1 MKKLL
6 LLILLFTFS
15 LFANTI
21 TLISGNVESGSIN
34 EGNTQYYTIEATA
47 NQTLNILLTQLS
59 ADADLYVKIG
69 SQATPNN
76 YDCKSDKSDQND
88 ENCLSYIPQENNV
101 SIAVYGLRTTQYSI
115 KATLSTENNQTTTL
129 QSGVNVNHNV
139 IKNAMRYY
147 KIPVTENKILDVLLS
162 QLSNDADLYVKIG
175 STPTRNNY
183 DCKSDKSN
191 QSDESCLLSIP
202 QNSDVFIAVY
212 GFETAQYSI
221 KATLSTP
228 NSQTTSLQS
237 DITINNNVV
246 KNEMKYYKISITAD
260 KILDVLLEQLSAD
273 ADLYIKVGSKP
284 TLDSADCKSEKSEQS
299 NETCQLNISE
309 DSDVFIGV
317 YGFETASYQL
327 KATITSQEAPTSI
340 TYEDAEDQKIDRW
353 SIVDNIPNG
362 ATVSNVYDDDKA
374 SRVIKF
380 QGVDSYENQYQIGGA
395 WNNRDNFNITWDMKT
410 TEGYIIDIVVTTTEG
425 VRYLRYKDDSLSY
438 QEKDDDVI
446 IHGLGYFSTDGTWH
460 THRHNL
466 IDDLQD
472 LEPNNTIISVDSFLI
487 RANASIDNLEL
498 FSSPIKSYENAED
511 NIGSRW
517 SIFAGSDNAQISN
530 VYDALKDSRVI
541 SFQGNNSENIY
552 LIGNETGKNG
562 AWRDTKHSNLKWS
575 FNSNNNFEIYL
586 LVNTL
591 KGVKKIKYSNS
602 DIDIKS
608 VQGDEIDFGIGDTA
622 SDGKWH
628 TFIRDI
634 EADVEYFDNTNKL
647 LSVDGLLVVGNSKID
662 DIELFNVF
670 KAPNHKA
677 GFALT
682 FDDYGIESWYAMR
695 DTFLKYK
702 VKATFFVS
710 NFHTLSEVDINK
722 LKTLESDGHEIGCHT
737 FDHEG
742 VGRDYHYDNSRI
754 NEYLSKQ
761 IIPAFNNMKDAGFN
775 PVSFAYPYGE
785 RNEAYDNAV
794 KAYFPYLRTTASD
807 HNRRL
812 SQLEEIFHKKG
823 KHYSI
828 LAGDGMDNHYHHKL
842 DEIRE
847 AFIKARENG
856 EIITLY
862 SHRIEDDNSSYAIS
876 PQKFKNII
884 KIAQE
889 VGLEF
894 YRFKDAYTI
903 GN

>member
-6 LLILLFTFS
+6 LLIFLFNFS

-21 TLISGNVESGSIN
+21 TLTSSNAKSGLVN
-34 EGNTQYYTIEATA
+34 EGYTQYYMIEATA
-47 NQTLNILLTQLS
+47 NQTLSVLLNQLS

-69 SQATPNN
+69 SQATPSN
-76 YDCKSDKSDQND
+76 YDCKSEKSDQNE
-88 ENCLSYIPQENNV
+88 ENCLFYIAQESNV
-101 SIAVYGLRTTQYSI
+101 S
-115 KATLSTENNQTTTL
+115 
-129 QSGVNVNHNV
+129 
-139 IKNAMRYY
+139 
-147 KIPVTENKILDVLLS
+147 
-162 QLSNDADLYVKIG
+162 
-175 STPTRNNY
+175 
-183 DCKSDKSN
+183 
-191 QSDESCLLSIP
+191 
-202 QNSDVFIAVY
+202 IAVY
-212 GFETAQYSI
+212 GFETAHYTI

-228 NSQTTSLQS
+228 NNQTTSSLQS
-237 DITINNNVV
+237 NIAVNNSVI
-246 KNEMKYYKISITAD
+246 KYEMKYYKISVTAD
-260 KILDVLLEQLSAD
+260 RVLEVQLNQLSAD
-273 ADLYIKVGSKP
+273 ADLYVKVGSKP
-284 TLDSADCKSEKSEQS
+284 TLNSADCKSEKSEQS

-317 YGFETASYQL
+317 YGFETANYQL

-340 TYEDAEDQKIDRW
+340 VYEDAEDQKIERW
-353 SIVDNIPNG
+353 SIVDNTPNG
-362 ATVSNVYDDDKA
+362 ATVSNLYDDDKA

-380 QGVDSYENQYQIGGA
+380 QGVDSYENQYQIGGD
-395 WNNRDNFNITWDMKT
+395 WNNRDNFNIIWDMKT
-410 TEGYIIDIVVTTTEG
+410 TEGYLVDIVVTTTEG
-425 VRYLRYKDDSLSY
+425 VRYLRYKDDTLSY

-446 IHGLGYFSTDGTWH
+446 THGLGYFSTDGTWH
-460 THRHNL
+460 THRRNL
-466 IDDLQD
+466 VDDLKD
-472 LEPNNTIISVDSFLI
+472 LEPNNTIISIDSFLI

-511 NIGSRW
+511 NQVSRW
-517 SIFAGSDNAQISN
+517 SIFAGPDSAQISN
-530 VYDALKDSRVI
+530 VYDTEKESRVI
-541 SFQGNNSENIY
+541 SFQGDNSENRY
-552 LIGNETGKNG
+552 LIGNETGING

-575 FNSNNNFEIYL
+575 FKSSNNFEIYL

-591 KGVKKIKYSNS
+591 KGAKKIKYSNS
-602 DIDIKS
+602 DIEIKG
-608 VQGDEIDFGIGDTA
+608 VQGDEIHFGIGDTA
-622 SDGKWH
+622 SDGEWH

-634 EADVEYFDNTNKL
+634 EADVEYFDTTNRL
-647 LSVDGLLVVGNSKID
+647 LSIDGLLVVGNSKID
-662 DIELFNVF
+662 DLELFNIF

-677 GFALT
+677 GFSLT

-695 DTFLKYK
+695 DTFLKYH

-710 NFHTLSEVDINK
+710 HFHTLSTVEINK

-742 VGRDYHYDNSRI
+742 VGRDYHYDANRI
-754 NEYLSKQ
+754 NEYLSNQ
-761 IIPAFNNMKDAGFN
+761 IIPAYNNMKNAGFN

-785 RNEAYDNAV
+785 RDEAYDNAV

-812 SQLEEIFHKKG
+812 FQLEEIFHKQG

-828 LAGDGMDNHYHHKL
+828 LAGDGIDNHYQHEL

-847 AFIKARENG
+847 AFIKAREYG

-862 SHRIEDDNSSYAIS
+862 SHRVVDDQSNYAIA
-876 PQKFKNII
+876 PQKLKNII

-894 YRFKDAYTI
+894 YRFKDAYTL